1 VPGYSVNYFH
11 KSFERK
17 ISVVKKLLV
26 QLFDGL
32 IDLFNTFFEGNYLNF
47 LPCVRF
53 IRLEG
58 GKTMCRE

>member
-1 VPGYSVNYFH
+1 MPGYSVNYFH
-11 KSFERK
+11 KSSERK
-17 ISVVKKLLV
+17 ISVVIKLLV

-32 IDLFNTFFEGNYLNF
+32 IDLFNTFFKGNYLNL

-58 GKTMCRE
+58 AKMMCRE

>member
-1 VPGYSVNYFH
+1 VPGCSVNYFH

-32 IDLFNTFFEGNYLNF
+32 IDLFNTFFEG
-47 LPCVRF
+47 
-53 IRLEG
+53 II
-58 GKTMCRE
+58 